1 MENHR
6 IPGAALGATI
16 VADAR
21 AWALGVLVLGAL
33 FAGSSTLFVR
43 LNELGPI
50 ASAFYRAFLALPAL
64 YLWMRIEGRRGAGR
78 AVPARREYLLMGLA
92 GLFFA
97 GDLFFWHLAIM
108 NTAVANATLLATLS
122 PVYVTAILFLVFR
135 ERVRPLFLGG
145 TALAVAGAGLLMG
158 DSFAFRPDR
167 LAGDAYGL
175 VTGLFLAGY
184 MVSVGR
190 LRLGG
195 GAGARIGTGTL
206 MFWSTV
212 VTAAVLFC
220 LAWAAEDRLLA
231 FTPFGWAM
239 LVTLALVS
247 HVAGQGLVA
256 LAMAHL
262 PTAFASVGLIM
273 EVVAAAVL
281 GWVFLDEPLSAL
293 QWLGAA
299 VVVCGVAVA
308 RRGSASSPRE

>member
-1 MENHR
+1 MTGDGGLSTAESGR
-6 IPGAALGATI
+6 SWVLAALI
-16 VADAR
+16 I
-21 AWALGVLVLGAL
+21 GAL

-43 LNELGPI
+43 LSDLGPVS
-50 ASAFYRAFLALPAL
+50 SAFYRAFLALPP
-64 YLWMRIEGRRGAGR
+64 LWFAM
-78 AVPARREYLLMGLA
+78 RRETRPAIVGSARAMSRMAPLTRRDYLLLALA
-92 GLFFA
+92 GAFFA

-122 PVYVTAILFLVFR
+122 PVYVTAILFVVFG

-145 TALAVAGAGLLMG
+145 TALAVAGAAMLVG

-167 LAGDAYGL
+167 LFGDAYGL
-175 VTGLFLAGY
+175 ITGLFLAGY
-184 MVSVGR
+184 MVTVGR
-190 LRLGG
+190 LRRQ
-195 GAGARIGTGTL
+195 ARIGTGTL
-206 MFWSTV
+206 MFWSTLA
-212 VTAAVLFC
+212 TAAVLLP
-220 LAWAAEDRLLA
+220 LALVLEDRMLAATAAGWVVLL
-231 FTPFGWAM
+231 
-239 LVTLALVS
+239 TLALVS

-281 GWVFLDEPLSAL
+281 GWIFLEEPLSAL

-308 RRGSASSPRE
+308 RRGSASQPLE